1 LLQVKTVT
9 GKGSTKD
16 VMSGVLQFTKLSESG
31 VPGADARG
39 IYYLRVIDEADAL
52 VAAMKAKKDGAAVV
66 VGGGYIGME
75 LAACL
80 CLNGLKV
87 TMVYPKP
94 FCSKKFTFSNQ
105 ATSGSVNRIMCGY
118 KSVMYLFN
126 LGLFLLTAMCVDLR
140 FVVHRAMFMI
150 VLHGIRCKCGHLNWI
165 A

>member
-1 LLQVKTVT
+1 
-9 GKGSTKD
+9 
-16 VMSGVLQFTKLSESG
+16 MSGALQFTKLSESG

-94 FCSKKFTFSNQ
+94 FCSKKFTSPTKLPLGPF
-105 ATSGSVNRIMCGY
+105 NRIMCGY

-126 LGLFLLTAMCVDLR
+126 LGLFLLTAKCVDLR
-140 FVVHRAMFMI
+140 FVVQRAMFMI
-150 VLHGIRCKCGHLNWI
+150 VLHGIRCKCSHLSWI